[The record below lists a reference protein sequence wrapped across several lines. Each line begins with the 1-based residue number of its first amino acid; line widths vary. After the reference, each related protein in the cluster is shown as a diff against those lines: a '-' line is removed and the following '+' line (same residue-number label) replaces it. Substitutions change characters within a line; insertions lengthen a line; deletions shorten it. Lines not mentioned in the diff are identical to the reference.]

1 MSRRN
6 RKPPPAAPVRATI
19 ESLAHDGRGVAHV
32 NGKATFIDGA
42 LPGEEVLFTYLMQR
56 KRFDEGAVTEVITA
70 AAERVT
76 PQCQHFGLCGGCSLQ
91 HLRADAQIHM
101 KAQILL
107 DNLRHIGRLE
117 PDEILPPLTGPH
129 WGYRRRARLGAKFVE
144 KKQAML
150 VGFRETRSA
159 YLADLAQC
167 EVLHPKVGKNLFA
180 LRTLLRGLDAYNRI
194 PQVEVAASDEAV

>member
-42 LPGEEVLFTYLMQR
+42 LPGEEVLFTYMMQR

-101 KAQILL
+101 KEQILL
-107 DNLRHIGRLE
+107 DSLRHLGKVTPEQILAPRAGPRQIRREKADLDGGLPREAQRLSRRFE
-117 PDEILPPLTGPH
+117 PVRSAASQSRPAFAGIARLIA
-129 WGYRRRARLGAKFVE
+129 RAR
-144 KKQAML
+144 
-150 VGFRETRSA
+150 
-159 YLADLAQC
+159 
-167 EVLHPKVGKNLFA
+167 
-180 LRTLLRGLDAYNRI
+180 
-194 PQVEVAASDEAV
+194 